1 MTMPKTRHFLF
12 VLLMLCGFLHSVS
25 YAGDLAAGRAK
36 AEMMCQTCHGMDG
49 QALAPM
55 VAHISG
61 QQEDYIVGQLENY
74 RSGKRHHEQMTI
86 ISQSLTDEDIANLA
100 TWYSSMKVTIEVPE

>member
-1 MTMPKTRHFLF
+1 MKISKPFICVAVLTSTSSLF
-12 VLLMLCGFLHSVS
+12 SIS
-25 YAGDLAAGRAK
+25 SIAGNLEAGRAK

-61 QQEDYIVGQLENY
+61 QQEDYLAAQLENY

-100 TWYSSMKVTIEVPE
+100 TWYSSIKVTIETPE

>member
-1 MTMPKTRHFLF
+1 MKVQKYVFGAVWLGSI
-12 VLLMLCGFLHSVS
+12 CGFASS
-25 YAGDLAAGRAK
+25 STTAADIEAGRAK
-36 AEMMCQTCHGMDG
+36 AEMICQTCHGMDG

-61 QQEDYIVGQLENY
+61 QQEDYLAGQLENY

-86 ISQSLTDEDIANLA
+86 ISQSLTDEDITNLA
-100 TWYSSMKVTIEVPE
+100 AWYSSIKVTVEMPE

>member
-1 MTMPKTRHFLF
+1 MLTRKKNSILF
-12 VLLMLCGFLHSVS
+12 VLAVS
-25 YAGDLAAGRAK
+25 SCQAFSATHAGELAAGRAK

-61 QQEDYIVGQLENY
+61 QQEDYLIGQLKDY

-86 ISQSLTDEDIANLA
+86 IAQSLTDEDIMNLA
-100 TWYSSMKVTIEVPE
+100 KWYSNIRITIEMPD